1 MFNYGGQKLQFSEQ
15 QRLMMIGRLASD
27 KAAHYTYS
35 STFRVAACVHLS
47 LSTGSRYS
55 KDMLSG
61 AFVLCNVADEERLSK
76 ETHKILMMTA
86 DGFQWPVPKG
96 PGEFTKPNF
105 ALDAGRKDELE
116 QPWVRCSCVRCE

>member
-1 MFNYGGQKLQFSEQ
+1 MG
-15 QRLMMIGRLASD
+15 
-27 KAAHYTYS
+27 
-35 STFRVAACVHLS
+35 
-47 LSTGSRYS
+47 LSTGIRYS

-61 AFVLCNVADEERLSK
+61 AFVLCNVADEARQSK
-76 ETHKILMMTA
+76 ETHKVLMMTA

-116 QPWVRCSCVRCE
+116 QPWVRCSCARCEELAVVVTCDCCCRWRACGSSRSTAALVLCRKKVD